1 MNFTRHDLISKT
13 CSKKG
18 LLPLCFMSSFSCFL
32 HNCGMKST
40 EVIVTRHRWNNKQA
54 SLKDRQTNIHCGA
67 IRTRQSVLGSKLQL
81 QGSIMLLKSA

>member
-13 CSKKG
+13 YSKKG
-18 LLPLCFMSSFSCFL
+18 LLLLCFMSSFSCFL

-54 SLKDRQTNIHCGA
+54 SLKDRQTNIHCGT
-67 IRTRQSVLGSKLQL
+67 IRTRRSVLGSNCMPSKLL
-81 QGSIMLLKSA
+81 